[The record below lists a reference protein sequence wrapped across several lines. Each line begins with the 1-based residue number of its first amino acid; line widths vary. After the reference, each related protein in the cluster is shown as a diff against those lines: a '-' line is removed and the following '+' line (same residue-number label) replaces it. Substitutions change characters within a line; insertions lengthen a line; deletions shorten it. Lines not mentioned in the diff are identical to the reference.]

1 MRKIKLSNALSISL
15 PAFLLWFSVSCRS
28 SDTDSKTLNTDQV
41 AINVNLAQ
49 DDYEDVVN
57 KNVQAST
64 SQSLTSNN
72 NQMQRQTVPFGGGFD
87 LVAELK
93 PDTSSLKSIAQ
104 AGINPVAAATPIQR
118 AIKFRIVVYNASGQ
132 YDSSYIYSVSA
143 TGAVTPDSGV
153 PMKLNGGESYTF
165 IAYSYNTNVAPADTL
180 VGSNLSTATI
190 SATSTQDIMYYK
202 TTMTPDG
209 NTGVQNYLNV
219 ILKHSFSTITVNV
232 DALLTNGYNITN
244 ITGATLGKVFPTA
257 TIALNSGTVTSSG
270 TATTIA
276 VPFPANP
283 NSNNVTATSAV
294 IINNANNTNDGTF
307 NIASLTIGPLTGTNV
322 AFNNLTIQPGARYN
336 MTIKL
341 IPQDSFFDDTTS
353 LPGTTFKVARIN
365 GKVWMR
371 YNLGVDPLTNPNP
384 DLTAPSNTGL
394 FGNYYQ
400 WGVITPAALG
410 NAEPGPIIP
419 WNTSIVPAANAWNS
433 GTETAPVK
441 VITNDPC
448 PANFRVPTTTEFQDL
463 VSSTVQTNTNDT
475 SWDNG
480 STTNYASV
488 KVFTSKRDKNVILSF
503 PAAGYRINTD
513 GTLNTAAGISR
524 GNIGIYWTSS
534 APTLVNYKNMQ
545 LYKASVDFTSGAGAP
560 YFGENIRCIRIN

>member
-165 IAYSYNTNVAPADTL
+165 IAYSYNTNVAPADNL

-209 NTGVQNYLNV
+209 NTGAQNYLNV

-232 DALLTNGYNITN
+232 DASLTNGYNITN

>member
-1 MRKIKLSNALSISL
+1 MRKIKLSNVLSISL

-64 SQSLTSNN
+64 SQSLTPNN
-72 NQMQRQTVPFGGGFD
+72 NQIQRQTIPFGGGFD

-104 AGINPVAAATPIQR
+104 ASLNPTAAATPIAR
-118 AIKFRIVVYNASGQ
+118 VIKFRVVVYNASGQ

-143 TGAVTPDSGV
+143 AGAVTPDSGN
-153 PMKLNGGESYTF
+153 PIKLNGGQSYTF
-165 IAYSYNTNVAPADTL
+165 IAYSYNTNVAPADNL

-209 NTGVQNYLNV
+209 NTGAQNYLNV

-232 DALLTNGYNITN
+232 DASLTNGYNITN

-276 VPFPANP
+276 VPFPASP

-410 NAEPGPIIP
+410 NAGPGPIIP
-419 WNTSIVPAANAWNS
+419 WNNSIAPAANAWNS
-433 GTETAPVK
+433 GTETAPIK

-503 PAAGYRINTD
+503 PATGYRINND
-513 GTLNTAAGISR
+513 GSLNTATGLSR
-524 GNIGIYWTSS
+524 GNIGIYWAASP
-534 APTLVNYKNMQ
+534 ANGGNYKNMQ
-545 LYKASVDFTSGAGAP
+545 LYKASVDLTSGAQNP

>member
-72 NQMQRQTVPFGGGFD
+72 NQMQRQTVPFRGGFD

-143 TGAVTPDSGV
+143 TGAVTPDSGN
-153 PMKLNGGESYTF
+153 PIKLNGGESYTF
-165 IAYSYNTNVAPADTL
+165 IAYSYNTNVAPADNL

-209 NTGVQNYLNV
+209 NTGAQNYLNV

-232 DALLTNGYNITN
+232 DASLTNGYNITN

-410 NAEPGPIIP
+410 NAGPGPIIP
-419 WNTSIVPAANAWNS
+419 WNNSIAPAANAWNS
-433 GTETAPVK
+433 GTETAPIK

>member
-1 MRKIKLSNALSISL
+1 MRKIKLSNVLSISL

-165 IAYSYNTNVAPADTL
+165 IAYSYNTNVAPADNL

-209 NTGVQNYLNV
+209 NTGAQNYLNV

-232 DALLTNGYNITN
+232 DASLTNGYNITN

>member
-72 NQMQRQTVPFGGGFD
+72 NQIQRQTIPFGGGFD

-104 AGINPVAAATPIQR
+104 ASLNPTAAATPIAR
-118 AIKFRIVVYNASGQ
+118 VIKFRVVVYNASGQ

-143 TGAVTPDSGV
+143 AGAVTPDSGN
-153 PMKLNGGESYTF
+153 PIKLNGGQSYTF
-165 IAYSYNTNVAPADTL
+165 IAYSYNTNVAPADNL

-209 NTGVQNYLNV
+209 NTGAQNYLNV

-232 DALLTNGYNITN
+232 DASLTNGYNITN

-276 VPFPANP
+276 VPFPASP

-410 NAEPGPIIP
+410 NAGPGPIIP
-419 WNTSIVPAANAWNS
+419 WNNSIAPAANAWNS
-433 GTETAPVK
+433 GTETAPIK

>member
-104 AGINPVAAATPIQR
+104 AGINPVAATTPIQR

-132 YDSSYIYSVSA
+132 YDSSYMYSVSA

-165 IAYSYNTNVAPADTL
+165 IAYSYNTNVAPADNL

-232 DALLTNGYNITN
+232 DASLTNGYNITN

-322 AFNNLTIQPGARYN
+322 AFNNLIIQPGARYN

>member
-1 MRKIKLSNALSISL
+1 MRKIKLSNVLSISL

-64 SQSLTSNN
+64 SQSLTPNN
-72 NQMQRQTVPFGGGFD
+72 NQIQRQTIPFGGGFD

-143 TGAVTPDSGV
+143 TGAVTPDSGN
-153 PMKLNGGESYTF
+153 PIKLNGGESYTF
-165 IAYSYNTNVAPADTL
+165 IAYSYNTNVAPADNL

-232 DALLTNGYNITN
+232 DASLTNGYNITN

-276 VPFPANP
+276 VPFPASP

-410 NAEPGPIIP
+410 NAGPGPIIP
-419 WNTSIVPAANAWNS
+419 WNNSIAPAANAWNS
-433 GTETAPVK
+433 GTETAPIK